1 MLIFNPT
8 SFHFPF
14 SNFLSAV
21 AKLLADEMT
30 ANGQIIGIGTGIT
43 VNEYL
48 REISERLGDGRL
60 SVSLNYNFQLNYD
73 GRSVALLFVLF

>member
-1 MLIFNPT
+1 LFANLPLYR
-8 SFHFPF
+8 
-14 SNFLSAV
+14 SNV

-30 ANGQIIGIGTGIT
+30 SNGQVIGIGTGVA

-60 SVSLNYNFQLNYD
+60 SVSD
-73 GRSVALLFVLF
+73 

>member
-1 MLIFNPT
+1 M
-8 SFHFPF
+8 
-14 SNFLSAV
+14 

-30 ANGQIIGIGTGIT
+30 SNGQVIGIGTGVA

-60 SVSLNYNFQLNYD
+60 SVSKFQYYFLACFISDSRYY
-73 GRSVALLFVLF
+73 LFSLFMNTSSLAYTSN